1 MAELVVALRRPD
13 LPVPHSSGDSRCLV
27 SVRLPKIQARS
38 TVALARS
45 TVALVRSTAALVR
58 SIVALVRSI
67 VALVRSIVVL
77 ATLTPQIEATLI
89 EETPHKNH
97 RVANLIAF

>member
-38 TVALARS
+38 TVAL
-45 TVALVRSTAALVR
+45 VRSTA
-58 SIVALVRSI
+58 ALVRSI